1 MSKELFKKRLSTFY
15 NSLSFNKQDLWGN
28 SDVVVI
34 HTQQEKNPINFQS
47 SQFYLW
53 LVGEELHDTTTIF
66 TPSAIYFICTQKK
79 YSKIRS
85 LCCPTT
91 QLRKIPVSVQLKPK
105 NDDGFALIDTTIRNA
120 KVIRNSK
127 VFLDVLDDDQSYPF
141 VVGYIEGEY
150 PKTKFFWTSIN
161 GLELEKYRVVTVNS
175 GLNKMI
181 NTVDK
186 QDFKVGL
193 FDEVLKSV
201 ELPPKHI
208 FRRPVDAWKEKK
220 ALKTNK
226 NLKDRSEHDEHE
238 FLQFSMLEKEK
249 SNLESKFERIGLG
262 EKGRSNLDSG
272 FDKTNYFWGEE
283 NFKAVSSKSST
294 STSRVN
300 ETVSLLGNLDL
311 SSSSSS
317 GKQDK
322 LRVANIYSDALFEF
336 GRNWLDGKEDN
347 SKTGNKNGD
356 QMFKFGASRLDGK
369 EDKSKEISKNGDQVF
384 KFGASKLDG
393 KDGKSK
399 EGNKDGDQMFKFGE
413 GKKDGEQKFKVGGK
427 RGRILQP
434 PQSMEEKLLTERLTA
449 FYSSW
454 RENKEEQ
461 WGKADVLVI
470 STQSVGPHETL
481 SRPISSSFLVSLLG
495 DEFPETTA
503 VFTDTGIEFLC
514 TKESF
519 FRLRTIA
526 IRMTMVAKVTVSVQ
540 LKRRGEQY
548 EDWLRR
554 TLCQVYIATK
564 SGANRCPL
572 VVGCIAGESME
583 IEILSR
589 PKMFEVAYV
598 HASLTNLLEQGNL
611 PKQFQTLSLG
621 TGDGAKTANAVSFS
635 ELAKIKSMD
644 DKSYLSQTPEE
655 EKSLLENKSD
665 TSSSLLTGGRVD
677 NGGPV
682 EQNKPE
688 ENKVFEEENSSR
700 KLADK
705 MKLLEIKE
713 GPMETSIT
721 EEGAEEKLL
730 AEEQNM
736 LGNPETSPL
745 LQGKECGELSR
756 PTAEGGM
763 DCSVQPTV
771 VIDAASENSLPVG
784 SDHEDD
790 DWTLI
795 EMECEGQETEVVEK
809 FSWKGWLMDKT
820 GKSLGLKDEAS
831 DEAPSKRRTKGS
843 P

>member
-1 MSKELFKKRLSTFY
+1 MMKELFQKRLSTFY
-15 NSLSFNKQDLWGN
+15 SSLSFNKQDLWGN

-34 HTQQEKNPINFQS
+34 HTQQEQNPNNSKS

-66 TPSAIYFICTQKK
+66 TPSAIYFICTQKN

-91 QLRKIPVSVQLKPK
+91 LMNKIPVSVHLKPK
-105 NDDGFALIDTTIRNA
+105 NDDGFVSVDSTIRNA

-127 VFLDVLDDDQSYPF
+127 VFLDVFDDDRSYPF
-141 VVGYIEGEY
+141 VVGYVEGEY
-150 PKTKFFWTSIN
+150 PKSKLFWSCIN
-161 GLELEKYRVVTVNS
+161 DLEPKKYKAVTVNY
-175 GLNKMI
+175 GLNKII

-193 FDEVLKSV
+193 SNEVLKSV
-201 ELPPKHI
+201 EFPPKHI
-208 FRRPVDAWKEKK
+208 VRRPVDAWKEKRV
-220 ALKTNK
+220 LETNTK
-226 NLKDRSEHDEHE
+226 NLKGFESNLWSKHDEHE
-238 FLQFSMLEKEK
+238 FLQFFEKGNESAVLEKEK
-249 SNLESKFERIGLG
+249 SNLESKFGRIGLG
-262 EKGRSNLDSG
+262 GKGRSNLDS
-272 FDKTNYFWGEE
+272 K
-283 NFKAVSSKSST
+283 FKAVSIKSSM
-294 STSRVN
+294 SRVN
-300 ETVSLLGNLDL
+300 ETVSLMGNLDP

-322 LRVANIYSDALFEF
+322 LTVANVYSDALFKF
-336 GRNWLDGKEDN
+336 GGNWLDGKEDN
-347 SKTGNKNGD
+347 SKAGNKDGD
-356 QMFKFGASRLDGK
+356 QVFKFGASRWDVK

-384 KFGASKLDG
+384 KFGASKWDG

-399 EGNKDGDQMFKFGE
+399 EGNKDGDPLFKFGE
-413 GKKDGEQKFKVGGK
+413 GKKDGEQKCKVGGK
-427 RGRILQP
+427 RGRIGQP
-434 PQSMEEKLLTERLTA
+434 PQSMEEMLLTERLTA

-454 RENKEEQ
+454 SEYKEEQ
-461 WGKADVLVI
+461 WGKSDVLVI
-470 STQSVGPHETL
+470 STQSVGQRETL
-481 SRPISSSFLVSLLG
+481 SRPISSSFLVWLLG

-519 FRLRTIA
+519 SRLRTIG
-526 IRMTMVAKVTVSVQ
+526 IRMTMVAQVTVSVQ
-540 LKRRGEQY
+540 LKRRGEQC
-548 EDWLRR
+548 EDWLKK
-554 TLCQVYIATK
+554 TLCQMYI
-564 SGANRCPL
+564 GANRCPL
-572 VVGCIAGESME
+572 VVGCIVGESME
-583 IEILSR
+583 IGILSR
-589 PKMFEVAYV
+589 SKMFQIAYV
-598 HASLTNLLEQGNL
+598 HDALTNLLEQGNL
-611 PKQFQTLSLG
+611 PKQFQMSLG
-621 TGDGAKTANAVSFS
+621 TGDGAETANAVSFS

-644 DKSYLSQTPEE
+644 DKSYLSQTPKE
-655 EKSLLENKSD
+655 EKSLLENKGD
-665 TSSSLLTGGRVD
+665 TSSSLLTDGRVD

-756 PTAEGGM
+756 PTVEGGM
-763 DCSVQPTV
+763 DYSVQPTG

-784 SDHEDD
+784 SNHEDD

-809 FSWKGWLMDKT
+809 FSWKRWLMDKT
-820 GKSLGLKDEAS
+820 GKSLGLKDGAP
-831 DEAPSKRRTKGS
+831 DEAPSKRTKGS